1 MQCRDIVCC
10 LTKLR
15 SVLAPTNTALGDNE
29 KGLHEVKSNWK
40 QKCNLVIIVG
50 IRAESI
56 GIEVVAITPC
66 ESMEGLTVSM
76 TVSE

>member
-1 MQCRDIVCC
+1 VFVDA
-10 LTKLR
+10 LTSKR
-15 SVLAPTNTALGDNE
+15 RGFILAY
-29 KGLHEVKSNWK
+29 
-40 QKCNLVIIVG
+40 VG

>member
-1 MQCRDIVCC
+1 LYQTWIQDLLLQDQDQDSEVPRPRPR
-10 LTKLR
+10 LKTYK
-15 SVLAPTNTALGDNE
+15 TNTG
-29 KGLHEVKSNWK
+29 
-40 QKCNLVIIVG
+40 VG